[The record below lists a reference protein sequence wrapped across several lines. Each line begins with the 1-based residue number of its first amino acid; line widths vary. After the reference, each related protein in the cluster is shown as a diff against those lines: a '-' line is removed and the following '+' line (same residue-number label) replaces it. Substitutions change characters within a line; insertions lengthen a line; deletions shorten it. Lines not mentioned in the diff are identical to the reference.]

1 MTETSLLRD
10 YLKSQILKLKGTNV
24 QEVEQKSEILV
35 QHFLNIS
42 KSELYFKDI
51 ALSKKDIKNLNN
63 LFLAL
68 SQNKPIQHITGETYF
83 YNSKFLTPPGVF
95 IPRPETELLVDCAIE
110 FLSDK
115 KEPLKIIDFC
125 TGSGCILL
133 SIAKEFPNHSY
144 IGLDKSEIA
153 VKIASK
159 NRDLLNLKNVEFF
172 HEDIFQY
179 NKSKADV
186 LLCNPP
192 YLTFHEIETLED
204 SVKENDPL
212 DALTDFKDGTSFYK
226 YLIQNYNKLVRDNGI
241 MLLEIPFSSVTNEI
255 ITINKNFNSNK
266 SIFYKDLE
274 GKNRVIKIY

>member
-10 YLKSQILKLKGTNV
+10 YLKSQILKLKGTKV

-83 YNSKFLTPPGVF
+83 YDSKFLTPPGVF